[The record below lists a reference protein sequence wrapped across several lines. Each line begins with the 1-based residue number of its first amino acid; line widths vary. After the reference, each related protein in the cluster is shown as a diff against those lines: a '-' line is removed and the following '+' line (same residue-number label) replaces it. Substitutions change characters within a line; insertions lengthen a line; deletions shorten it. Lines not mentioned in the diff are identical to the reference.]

1 MLYLTKKVRDN
12 NTDNSLRQKVIDF
25 NTEMKDIIEEVK
37 TESFPSQ
44 EHIYHSKQGR
54 LKQVNDGN

>member
-1 MLYLTKKVRDN
+1 MA
-12 NTDNSLRQKVIDF
+12 NSL
-25 NTEMKDIIEEVK
+25 KDSVAKYIQEVK

-44 EHIYHSKQGR
+44 EHIYHSKQGK